1 MHRRKFCH
9 HLAIG
14 SACAS
19 IPSICKLAFA
29 RTPAKSSHKWV
40 VLYWMPYDNNLSH
53 LGESIVK
60 RLTLGSKK
68 SKAVAIVQSDYL
80 GDLKMRRRQILNGKI
95 DEIAI
100 EGEDSSD
107 VAALSNYL
115 DWANRTFEAEHWV
128 VIICGHGGRLD
139 EISPDDHNYTRQRT
153 WMSVRS
159 FTETVTNFNLATGGR
174 VELLFFQNCH
184 KATLEVV
191 YQARN
196 CARYTLAS
204 QLLLGAPNY
213 YYQGFLT
220 ALDRL
225 SDGKAAALAI
235 IESERLDMYHTLTV
249 VDNHEIAQ
257 IPARIA
263 PLIRSI
269 HTNFSLP
276 FVELSTLPTYTYS
289 ADRYCD
295 LVVLL
300 RHLAKS
306 NRQIH
311 DRFVEFVDFLTS
323 SAIVHHQTGGTL
335 YKTRHFD
342 NAVLS
347 GLSGLS
353 LCLPETREEFNLK
366 PKIKME
372 QGLDPQKRVV
382 IDTKKLHILQSL
394 YDHGR
399 IVVTP
404 LS

>member
-1 MHRRKFCH
+1 MNRRQFCH

-19 IPSICKLAFA
+19 IPSIDRLAFA
-29 RTPAKSSHKWV
+29 RNLAKSSHKWV

-53 LGESIVK
+53 FGESIVK

-68 SKAVAIVQSDYL
+68 SKAVAVVQSDYL
-80 GDLKMRRRQILNGKI
+80 GDLKMRRRQILNGMI

-115 DWANRTFEAEHWV
+115 DWANRTFKAEHWV
-128 VIICGHGGRLD
+128 VIICGHGGRLN
-139 EISPDDHNYTRQRT
+139 EISPDDHNHTRQRT
-153 WMSVRS
+153 WMRIGS
-159 FTETVTNFNLATGGR
+159 FTDAVTNFNLATGGR

-220 ALDRL
+220 AVDRL

-249 VDNHEIAQ
+249 VDNHAIAQ

-269 HTNFSLP
+269 HTNSSPP
-276 FVELSTLPTYTYS
+276 FIDLSTLPTYTYS
-289 ADRYCD
+289 SDRYCD
-295 LVVLL
+295 LVILL
-300 RHLAKS
+300 QHLSRS
-306 NRQIH
+306 NHQIH
-311 DRFVEFVDFLTS
+311 DQFSEFVIFLTS
-323 SAIVHHQTGGTL
+323 SAIVHHQTGGTF
-335 YKTRHFD
+335 YKNHHFD
-342 NAVLS
+342 NAILSDLS
-347 GLSGLS
+347 GLGILPSRQKNIDNTSTLLLS
-353 LCLPETREEFNLK
+353 EIFF
-366 PKIKME
+366 
-372 QGLDPQKRVV
+372 
-382 IDTKKLHILQSL
+382 
-394 YDHGR
+394 
-399 IVVTP
+399 
-404 LS
+404 